1 MKNHLI
7 KFSSKPEYSGLISF
21 TDNGKQFSRYLEEIF
36 PNLPKNTRKAI
47 ASDWRQ
53 YCQFCTEN
61 SLKPIHEDSEV
72 MGKTILSFVDYQATH
87 LKHNTIS
94 RRITSLKTI
103 FQAMN
108 VNNPLVTDIIV
119 KKAVRL
125 KINNISRPAGQ
136 AKPLMWETI
145 NRHIS
150 SLDLNDL
157 LSLRTAII
165 LCLAFDTMCRASELA
180 QIKFEHITRRANGHG
195 SVLIEKSKTDKTA
208 IGSYRFVN
216 SSTLRLIDLWSE
228 KIGIKR
234 GFILRPINGKSR
246 MIYATSQK
254 NGAKAINYSTILN
267 AFKSVGYNDG
277 FTAHSTR
284 VGSALEQIQANISS
298 QKIQLA
304 GGWKSPH
311 MIAYYGRQLDDQ
323 TSGSAELAYVKKNL
337 ND

>member
-1 MKNHLI
+1 MKNSLSEMSPDNNL
-7 KFSSKPEYSGLISF
+7 SSQVGFI
-21 TDNGKQFSRYLEEIF
+21 DNGKQFQRYLEEIF
-36 PNLPKNTRKAI
+36 PNLPANTRKAL
-47 ASDWRQ
+47 ASDWRV
-53 YCQFCTEN
+53 YCKFCAQN
-61 SLKPIHEDSEV
+61 GYQPIHADYEI
-72 MGKTILSFVDYQATH
+72 MGKTILAFVDSQATK

-108 VNNPLVTDIIV
+108 VSNPLVTDLIV

-125 KINNISRPAGQ
+125 KINQVAKPAGQ
-136 AKPLMWETI
+136 AKPLMWKTI
-145 NRHIS
+145 NDHITT
-150 SLDLNDL
+150 LDLDDL

-165 LCLAFDTMCRASELA
+165 LSLAFDTMCRASELSH
-180 QIKFEHITRRANGHG
+180 IKFEHITRRANGHG

-208 IGSYRFVN
+208 IGSYRFVDTN
-216 SSTLRLIDLWSE
+216 TLKLIDLWSART
-228 KIGIKR
+228 GLKR

-246 MIYATSQK
+246 NVYPSSK
-254 NGAKAINYSTILN
+254 LRDLKPVNYSTILN
-267 AFKSVGYNDG
+267 AFKSIGYDEN

-284 VGSALEQIQANISS
+284 VGSALEQIQAKISS

-323 TSGSAELAYVKKNL
+323 SSGSAELSQLRNHK
-337 ND
+337 